1 MCIGLFIVSVYLFLL
16 PYFKV
21 NKDYQRCVTP
31 SFAQFAHSI
40 DVKKRFFTFFLF
52 WSRFYVLTYFYLP
65 NVFVILKKKRWQ
77 SLERQAD

>member
-1 MCIGLFIVSVYLFLL
+1 MYIGLLIVSVYLFLL

-40 DVKKRFFTFFLF
+40 DVKKRFYVFFILVTFLRFDVFL
-52 WSRFYVLTYFYLP
+52 SSKRFCYC
-65 NVFVILKKKRWQ
+65 
-77 SLERQAD
+77 

>member
-1 MCIGLFIVSVYLFLL
+1 MYIGLFIVSVYLFLL

-40 DVKKRFFTFFLF
+40 DVKNVFTFFIF

-65 NVFVILKKKRWQ
+65 NVFVILKKNVGKV
-77 SLERQAD
+77 